1 MAMSMGAA
9 RRGKPKIRPPK
20 RPTSETPIK
29 DTWTKLANAI
39 REIQNHNASKLSY
52 EEHYRYGYNM
62 VLHKH
67 GDQLYNGVKVLIS
80 EYLDKL
86 AEEKIVPTFPRSG
99 GTRGAGKLGGGAEAI
114 ERALEGDRFL
124 KAMKSAWEDHTGSMR
139 KIRDIL
145 KYMDKGY
152 STANGLPLIYEV
164 GLTLFLQHIIR
175 SIKHPIHTHLIS
187 TLLSQVQLERDGETI
202 TRSTVRECTDIL
214 LRLNVSERE
223 GGKTV
228 YVTDFEPEF
237 LKRSSEFYGLE
248 AVEELEKGDAA
259 QYLRRVER
267 RLAEEADRT
276 VHYLST
282 TTHPALQELLI
293 ANLLTPHLQTI
304 LDMPGSGLVTM
315 LDSNRIADL
324 RRLYVLYL
332 KVPKDEGKIALRS
345 SLRNDI
351 EERGKAVNQGNSI
364 SERSETGAA
373 EAGPSNSSKLTQDQN
388 GNDGIEEENDNTGG
402 GKGKGKAK
410 AISSSPTSAGNAL
423 NSALKWVQDVLELKD
438 KFDSILETAFMG
450 DKQVQVSIN
459 EAFQS
464 FINANPRAPEYLSLF
479 IDENLKKGTKARSED
494 EIESALEKT
503 IVLFRFLSDKDKFER
518 YYKNHLA
525 RRLLYARSA
534 SDDSEKQ
541 MVTKLKMEM
550 GFQFTQKLEGMFTD
564 MRLSNESANTFRN
577 YLNRHGALPIDLSV
591 NVLTA
596 SYWPQPIV
604 ATTSCT
610 FPAALQPSMET
621 FQKYYDSRHSGRRLT
636 WQGNLG
642 TADVRVRFKTRSH
655 DLNLSTHALV
665 VLLLFEETKSG
676 ESLSYPDIKSLT
688 DLPDSDLSRTLQSL
702 ACGKF
707 RVLTKIPKGRDINM
721 NDKFEFNESFTS
733 NLQRI
738 KIMQVSSN
746 KPENS
751 KEREE
756 TQEMVDEERKHQ
768 VEACIVRIMKDRKQ
782 MTHNDLISE
791 VAHQLSTR
799 FSPTMSLIKK
809 RIEGLID
816 REYLERTN
824 DMGSYRYLA

>member
-20 RPTSETPIK
+20 RPTSQTPIK

-67 GDQLYNGVKVLIS
+67 GDQLYNGVKALIS
-80 EYLDKL
+80 EYLDRL

-124 KAMKSAWEDHTGSMR
+124 KAIKSAWEDHTGSMR

-152 STANGLPLIYEV
+152 STANGLPLIYDV
-164 GLTLFLQHIIR
+164 GLTLFLLHIIR
-175 SIKHPIHTHLIS
+175 SSKYPIHTHLIS

-202 TRSTVRECTDIL
+202 TRSTIRECTDIL
-214 LRLNVSERE
+214 LRLHVSERE
-223 GGKTV
+223 GGKNV
-228 YVTDFEPEF
+228 YLMDFEPEF
-237 LKRSSEFYGLE
+237 LKRSAEFYELE
-248 AVEELEKGDAA
+248 AIDELDKGDAA
-259 QYLRRVER
+259 SYLRRVER

-282 TTHPALQELLI
+282 VTHNALQELLV

-315 LDSNRIADL
+315 LDSDRISDL
-324 RRLYVLYL
+324 RRLYVLFL
-332 KVPKDEGKIALRS
+332 KVPKDQGKT
-345 SLRNDI
+345 SLRNALRLDI
-351 EERGKAVNQGNSI
+351 EERGKAVNQ
-364 SERSETGAA
+364 ERLEQPGPSTLGQDDDGAA
-373 EAGPSNSSKLTQDQN
+373 ED
-388 GNDGIEEENDNTGG
+388 
-402 GKGKGKAK
+402 GKGKGKEKAK
-410 AISSSPTSAGNAL
+410 ATSPANNAL

-438 KFDSILETAFMG
+438 KFDGLLETAFMG

-479 IDENLKKGTKARSED
+479 IDENLKKGTKARSD
-494 EIESALEKT
+494 SEIESALEKT

-564 MRLSNESANTFRN
+564 MRLSNESANSFRN
-577 YLNRHGALPIDLSV
+577 YLTRHGALPIDLTV

-604 ATTSCT
+604 ATTTCT

-642 TADVRVRFKTRSH
+642 TADVKVRFKSRTH

-665 VLLLFEETKSG
+665 VLLLFEDTKSG
-676 ESLSYPDIKSLT
+676 ETLSYPEIKTST
-688 DLPDSDLSRTLQSL
+688 DLPDPDLIRTLQSL

-707 RVLTKIPKGRDINM
+707 RVLTKIPKGRDINST
-721 NDKFEFNESFTS
+721 DKFEFNESFTS
-733 NLQRI
+733 PLARI
-738 KIMQVSSN
+738 KIMQVASKVEST
-746 KPENS
+746 

-756 TQEMVDEERKHQ
+756 TQEMVDEERRHQ

-782 MTHNDLISE
+782 MSHNDLISE

-799 FSPTMSLIKK
+799 FSPSMSLIKK

-816 REYLERTN
+816 REYLERTS

>member
-29 DTWTKLANAI
+29 DTWSKLAHAI

-67 GDQLYNGVKVLIS
+67 GDQLYNGVKALIS
-80 EYLDKL
+80 EHLDRL

-124 KAMKSAWEDHTGSMR
+124 KAIKSAWEDHTGSMR

-152 STANGLPLIYEV
+152 STANGLPLIYDV
-164 GLTLFLQHIIR
+164 GLTLFLSHIIR
-175 SIKHPIHTHLIS
+175 SSKHPIHTHLIS

-214 LRLNVSERE
+214 LRLNVPERE

-237 LKRSSEFYGLE
+237 LRRSAEFYGLE
-248 AVEELEKGDAA
+248 AVEELDKNDAA

-293 ANLLTPHLQTI
+293 ANLLTPHLQSV

-315 LDSNRIADL
+315 LDSDRLPDL
-324 RRLYVLYL
+324 RRLYTLYL
-332 KVPKDEGKIALRS
+332 KVPKDEGKTALRTA
-345 SLRNDI
+345 LRADI
-351 EERGKAVNQGNSI
+351 EERGKAVNEGTI
-364 SERSETGAA
+364 ERND
-373 EAGPSNSSKLTQDQN
+373 AGPSTATIGQD
-388 GNDGIEEENDNTGG
+388 DEDDP
-402 GKGKGKAK
+402 KGKGKAK
-410 AISSSPTSAGNAL
+410 SSSTSASPISNAI
-423 NSALKWVQDVLELKD
+423 NSALRWVQDVLDLKD
-438 KFDSILETAFMG
+438 KFDGILETAFMG

-479 IDENLKKGTKARSED
+479 IDENLKKGTKARSD
-494 EIESALEKT
+494 IEIESALEKT

-564 MRLSNESANTFRN
+564 MRLSNESANSFRN
-577 YLNRHGALPIDLSV
+577 YQNRHGTISIDLSV

-604 ATTSCT
+604 ATSTCT
-610 FPAALQPSMET
+610 FPSALQPAMET

-642 TADVRVRFKTRSH
+642 TADVRVRFKNRSH

-665 VLLLFEETKSG
+665 VLLLFEDSKAG
-676 ESLSYPDIKSLT
+676 DSLSYSEIKSST
-688 DLPDSDLSRTLQSL
+688 DLPDADLIRTLQSL
-702 ACGKF
+702 ACAKF
-707 RVLTKIPKGRDINM
+707 RVLSKIPKGRDVNPS
-721 NDKFEFNESFTS
+721 DKFEFNESFTS
-733 NLQRI
+733 PLARI
-738 KIMQVSSN
+738 KIMQVASKVESV
-746 KPENS
+746 

-768 VEACIVRIMKDRKQ
+768 VEACIVRIMKDRKT
-782 MTHNDLISE
+782 MSHNDLISE
-791 VAHQLSTR
+791 VAHQLSSR
-799 FSPTMSLIKK
+799 FSPSMSLIKK

>member
-67 GDQLYNGVKVLIS
+67 GDQLYNGVKALIS
-80 EYLDKL
+80 EYLDRL

-124 KAMKSAWEDHTGSMR
+124 KAIKSAWEDHTGSMR

-152 STANGLPLIYEV
+152 STANGLPLIYDV
-164 GLTLFLQHIIR
+164 GLTLFLLHIIR
-175 SIKHPIHTHLIS
+175 SSKYPIHTHLIS

-202 TRSTVRECTDIL
+202 TRSTIRECTDIL
-214 LRLNVSERE
+214 LRLHVSERE
-223 GGKTV
+223 GGKNV
-228 YVTDFEPEF
+228 YLMDFEPEF
-237 LKRSSEFYGLE
+237 LKRSAEFYELE
-248 AVEELEKGDAA
+248 AIDELDKGDAA
-259 QYLRRVER
+259 SYLRRVER

-282 TTHPALQELLI
+282 VTHNALQELLV
-293 ANLLTPHLQTI
+293 ANLLKPHLQTI

-315 LDSNRIADL
+315 LDSNRMSDL
-324 RRLYVLYL
+324 RRLYVLFL
-332 KVPKDEGKIALRS
+332 KVPKDQGKT
-345 SLRNDI
+345 SLRNALRLDI
-351 EERGKAVNQGNSI
+351 EERGKAVNQ
-364 SERSETGAA
+364 ERLEQPGPSTLGQDDDGAA
-373 EAGPSNSSKLTQDQN
+373 ED
-388 GNDGIEEENDNTGG
+388 
-402 GKGKGKAK
+402 GKGKGKEKAK
-410 AISSSPTSAGNAL
+410 ATSPANNAL
-423 NSALKWVQDVLELKD
+423 TSALKWVQDVLELKD
-438 KFDSILETAFMG
+438 KFDGLLETAFMG

-479 IDENLKKGTKARSED
+479 IDENLKKGTKARSD
-494 EIESALEKT
+494 SEIESALEKT

-564 MRLSNESANTFRN
+564 MRLSNESANSFRN
-577 YLNRHGALPIDLSV
+577 YLTRHGALPIDLTV

-604 ATTSCT
+604 ASTTCT

-642 TADVRVRFKTRSH
+642 TADVKVRFKSRAH

-665 VLLLFEETKSG
+665 VLLLFEDTKSG
-676 ESLSYPDIKSLT
+676 ETLSYPDIKTST
-688 DLPDSDLSRTLQSL
+688 DLPDPDLIRTLQSL

-707 RVLTKIPKGRDINM
+707 RVLTKIPKGRDINPT
-721 NDKFEFNESFTS
+721 DKFEFNENFTS
-733 NLQRI
+733 PLARI
-738 KIMQVSSN
+738 KIMQVASKVEST
-746 KPENS
+746 

-756 TQEMVDEERKHQ
+756 TQEMVDEERRHQ

-782 MTHNDLISE
+782 MSHNDLISE

-799 FSPTMSLIKK
+799 FSPSMSLIKK

-816 REYLERTN
+816 REYLERTS

>member
-67 GDQLYNGVKVLIS
+67 GDQLYNGVKALIS
-80 EYLDKL
+80 EYLDRL

-124 KAMKSAWEDHTGSMR
+124 KAIKSAWEDHTGSMR

-152 STANGLPLIYEV
+152 STANGLPLIYDV
-164 GLTLFLQHIIR
+164 GLTLFLLHIIR
-175 SIKHPIHTHLIS
+175 SSKYPIHTHLIS

-202 TRSTVRECTDIL
+202 TRSTIRECTDIL
-214 LRLNVSERE
+214 LRLHVSERE
-223 GGKTV
+223 GGKNV
-228 YVTDFEPEF
+228 YLMDFEPEF
-237 LKRSSEFYGLE
+237 LNRSAEFYELE
-248 AVEELEKGDAA
+248 AIDELDKGDAA
-259 QYLRRVER
+259 SYLRRVEH

-282 TTHPALQELLI
+282 VTHNALQELLV

-315 LDSNRIADL
+315 LDSDRISDL
-324 RRLYVLYL
+324 RRLYVLFL
-332 KVPKDEGKIALRS
+332 KVPKDQGKT
-345 SLRNDI
+345 SLRNALRLDI
-351 EERGKAVNQGNSI
+351 EERGKAVNQ
-364 SERSETGAA
+364 ERLEQPGPSTLGQDDDGAA
-373 EAGPSNSSKLTQDQN
+373 ED
-388 GNDGIEEENDNTGG
+388 
-402 GKGKGKAK
+402 GKGKGKEKAK
-410 AISSSPTSAGNAL
+410 TISPANNAL

-438 KFDSILETAFMG
+438 KFDGLLESAFMG

-479 IDENLKKGTKARSED
+479 IDENLKKGTKARSD
-494 EIESALEKT
+494 SEIESALEKT

-577 YLNRHGALPIDLSV
+577 YLTRHGALPIDLIV

-604 ATTSCT
+604 ATTTCT

-642 TADVRVRFKTRSH
+642 TADVKVRFKNRAH
-655 DLNLSTHALV
+655 DLNLSTQALV
-665 VLLLFEETKSG
+665 VLLLFENTKSG
-676 ESLSYPDIKSLT
+676 ETLSYPEIKTST
-688 DLPDSDLSRTLQSL
+688 DLPDPDLIRTLQSL

-707 RVLTKIPKGRDINM
+707 RVLTKIPKGRDINPT
-721 NDKFEFNESFTS
+721 DKFEFNESFTS
-733 NLQRI
+733 PLARI
-738 KIMQVSSN
+738 KIMQVASKVEST
-746 KPENS
+746 

-756 TQEMVDEERKHQ
+756 TQEMVDEERRHQ

-782 MTHNDLISE
+782 MSHNDLISE

-799 FSPTMSLIKK
+799 FSPSMSLIKK

-816 REYLERTN
+816 REYLERTS

>member
-39 REIQNHNASKLSY
+39 REIQNHNASSLSY

-67 GDQLYNGVKVLIS
+67 GDQLYNGVKALIV

-86 AEEKIVPTFPRSG
+86 AEEKIIPTFPRSG

-124 KAMKSAWEDHTGSMR
+124 KAIKSAWEDHTGSMR

-152 STANGLPLIYEV
+152 SLANGLPLIYDV
-164 GLTLFLQHIIR
+164 GLTLFLAHIIR
-175 SIKHPIHTHLIS
+175 SSKYPIHTHLIS

-214 LRLNVSERE
+214 LRLNVPERE

-228 YVTDFEPEF
+228 YVMDFEPEF
-237 LKRSSEFYGLE
+237 LKRSAEFYGLE
-248 AVEELEKGDAA
+248 AVDELEKGDAA

-282 TTHPALQELLI
+282 TTQPALQELLV

-304 LDMPGSGLVTM
+304 LDMPGSGLVVM
-315 LDSNRIADL
+315 VDSDRIADL
-324 RRLYVLYL
+324 RRLYTLFL
-332 KVPKDEGKIALRS
+332 KVPKDAGKTSLRAALR
-345 SLRNDI
+345 LDI
-351 EERGKAVNQGNSI
+351 EERGKNVNEGSSI
-364 SERSETGAA
+364 
-373 EAGPSNSSKLTQDQN
+373 EAGPSTIDQDDDQAE
-388 GNDGIEEENDNTGG
+388 GT
-402 GKGKGKAK
+402 GKGKGKEKERERPKTTPAN
-410 AISSSPTSAGNAL
+410 NAL
-423 NSALKWVQDVLELKD
+423 SSALKWVQDVLDLKD
-438 KFDSILETAFMG
+438 KFDTILDSAFMG

-479 IDENLKKGTKARSED
+479 IDENLKKGTKARSD
-494 EIESALEKT
+494 TEIETALEKT

-577 YLNRHGALPIDLSV
+577 YLNRHGAIPIDLNV

-604 ATTSCT
+604 ATNTCT
-610 FPAALQPSMET
+610 FPAALQPAMET
-621 FQKYYDSRHSGRRLT
+621 FQRYYDSRHSGRRLT

-642 TADVRVRFKTRSH
+642 TADVKVRFKARSH

-665 VLLLFEETKSG
+665 VLLLFENVKSG
-676 ESLSYPDIKSLT
+676 ENLSYPDIKAST
-688 DLPDSDLSRTLQSL
+688 DLPDSDLVRTLQSL
-702 ACGKF
+702 ACAKF
-707 RVLTKIPKGRDINM
+707 RVLTKIPKGRDVNPS
-721 NDKFEFNESFTS
+721 DRFEFNENFTS
-733 NLQRI
+733 PMARI
-738 KIMQVSSN
+738 KIMQVAS
-746 KPENS
+746 KVENT

-768 VEACIVRIMKDRKQ
+768 IEACIVRIMKDRKT
-782 MTHNDLISE
+782 MSHNDLISE
-791 VAHQLSTR
+791 VAHQLSSR
-799 FSPTMSLIKK
+799 FSPSMSLIKK

-816 REYLERTN
+816 REYLERTD

>member
-67 GDQLYNGVKVLIS
+67 GDQLYNGVKALIA

-124 KAMKSAWEDHTGSMR
+124 KAIKSAWEDHTGSMR

-164 GLTLFLQHIIR
+164 GLTLFLLQIIR
-175 SIKHPIHTHLIS
+175 SSKYPIHTHLIS

-202 TRSTVRECTDIL
+202 TRSTIRECTDIL
-214 LRLNVSERE
+214 LRLHVSERE
-223 GGKTV
+223 GGKNV
-228 YVTDFEPEF
+228 YMMDFEPEF
-237 LKRSSEFYGLE
+237 LKRSAEFYGLE

-282 TTHPALQELLI
+282 ITHNSLQELLV
-293 ANLLTPHLQTI
+293 ANLLTSHLQTI

-315 LDSNRIADL
+315 LDSDRISDL
-324 RRLYVLYL
+324 RRLYVLFL
-332 KVPKDEGKIALRS
+332 KVPKDQGKT
-345 SLRNDI
+345 SLRNALRLDI
-351 EERGKAVNQGNSI
+351 EERGKAVNQ
-364 SERSETGAA
+364 ERLEQPGPSTLGQDDDAA
-373 EAGPSNSSKLTQDQN
+373 ED
-388 GNDGIEEENDNTGG
+388 E
-402 GKGKGKAK
+402 GKGKGKEKAK
-410 AISSSPTSAGNAL
+410 ATSPANNAL

-438 KFDSILETAFMG
+438 KFDGILETAFMG

-479 IDENLKKGTKARSED
+479 IDENLKKGTKARSD
-494 EIESALEKT
+494 SEIESALEKT

-525 RRLLYARSA
+525 RRLLYGRSA

-564 MRLSNESANTFRN
+564 MRLSNESANSFRN
-577 YLNRHGALPIDLSV
+577 YLTRHGALPVDLNV

-604 ATTSCT
+604 ATTTCN
-610 FPAALQPSMET
+610 FPTALQPSMET

-642 TADVRVRFKTRSH
+642 TADVKVRFKTRTH

-665 VLLLFEETKSG
+665 VLLLFEDTKSG
-676 ESLSYPDIKSLT
+676 ESLTYPEIKSST
-688 DLPDSDLSRTLQSL
+688 DLPDPDLIRTLQSL

-707 RVLTKIPKGRDINM
+707 RVLTKIPKGRDINPT
-721 NDKFEFNESFTS
+721 DKFEFNESFTS
-733 NLQRI
+733 PLARI
-738 KIMQVSSN
+738 KIMQVAS
-746 KPENS
+746 KVETT

-756 TQEMVDEERKHQ
+756 TQEMVDEERRHQ

-782 MTHNDLISE
+782 MSHNDLISE

-799 FSPTMSLIKK
+799 FSPSVLLIKK

-816 REYLERTN
+816 REYLERTS